1 MKKFKLLLLALCALA
16 FAACSSAAKSDSP
29 QKIVKEYLDLCKA
42 EKYDKTVKCFYFE
55 KETKEAELEAL
66 AAKLKAGYAEKGGID
81 KYEIISEEITNDE
94 EGNPVSARVAVKIY
108 FKDGKEDDENMKVL
122 KHDGEWKIDFSIK

>member
-1 MKKFKLLLLALCALA
+1 MKKFKLLLLALCAVA
-16 FAACSSAAKSDSP
+16 FSACCSSKSDSP
-29 QKIVKEYLDLCKA
+29 QTIVKEYLDLCKA
-42 EKYDKTVKCFYFE
+42 EKFDKAVKCFYFE

-66 AAKLKAGYAEKGGID
+66 AAKLKAGYSEKGGID
-81 KYEIISEEITNDE
+81 KYEIISEEITNDD